1 MARQRVLVVE
11 DQDAIRNAIK
21 DYLEQRSYDVIPCAN
36 CKEAKEAFWRGRPDA
51 AICDYSLPDGT
62 GLDILASIKNS
73 DPMIPV
79 ILLTAHGSIE
89 LAVEALKMG
98 AENFLTKPVELG
110 ALAIV
115 LERAIESRRQ
125 RQKQLAQ
132 NAQQRREQLN
142 PFVGPSDSIKKL
154 SEQAHKTAVTDKP
167 LLVLGETGTGKT
179 VLARWIHR
187 QSPRSEEAF
196 VDLNCA
202 SFSHDLL
209 ESELFGHEKGAFTG
223 AITAKPGLFEV
234 AHRGTVFLD
243 EIGDVDLAI
252 QPKLLKV
259 LEDNQFR
266 RLGEIRDRNVD
277 VRLIAATHQDLS
289 KLVAEKKFR
298 GDLYFRIST
307 IPLRVPSLR
316 ERKQDTPYL
325 AEAILEN
332 ARQELGRKNLVLE
345 KAAMEALQNYTWPGN
360 IRELRNVLER
370 AAILC
375 EQDLIRA
382 SDLAFERPLAQ
393 SAGNI
398 NTSMTLVEVEKS
410 YIEFVLKEEKGRV
423 ASAATRLGVPRSTL
437 YQKIKEYGI
446 SVVE

>member
-1 MARQRVLVVE
+1 MSRQRVLIVE
-11 DQDAIRNAIK
+11 DQDSIRNAIK
-21 DYLEQRSYDVIPCAN
+21 DYLEPRSYDVVACAN
-36 CKEAKEAFWRGRPDA
+36 CKEATEAFWRTRPDA

-62 GLDILASIKNS
+62 GLEILTSIKSS

-79 ILLTAHGSIE
+79 IILTANGTIE
-89 LAVEALKMG
+89 LAVEALKKG
-98 AENFLTKPVELG
+98 AENFLTKPIEMG
-110 ALAIV
+110 ALVVV
-115 LERAIESRRQ
+115 LERAIESRRN

-132 NAQQRREQLN
+132 NVNQHREQLN

-154 SEQAHKTAVTDKP
+154 AEQAQKVAATDKP
-167 LLVLGETGTGKT
+167 LLILGETGTGKT

-187 QSPRSEEAF
+187 RSPRCDEAF

-202 SFSHDLL
+202 SFSRELL

-223 AITAKPGLFEV
+223 AVSAKPGLFEV

-243 EIGDVDLAI
+243 EIGDVDPAI

-266 RLGEIRDRNVD
+266 RLGEVRDRNID

-289 KLVAEKKFR
+289 KLVAENKFR

-316 ERKQDTPYL
+316 ERKQDIPFL
-325 AEAILEN
+325 AEAILEK
-332 ARQELGRKNLVLE
+332 ARQELGRKQLVLDNG
-345 KAAMEALQNYTWPGN
+345 AVTTIQNYSWPGN

-375 EQDLIRA
+375 EQDVIRSA
-382 SDLAFERPLAQ
+382 DLAFERQ
-393 SAGNI
+393 EIHVSSNFST
-398 NTSMTLVEVEKS
+398 NMTLLEVERS
-410 YIEFVLKEEKGRV
+410 YIESVLKEEEGRV
-423 ASAATRLGVPRSTL
+423 SSAATRLGVPRSSL
-437 YQKIKEYGI
+437 YQKIREFGI
-446 SVVE
+446 TV